1 MSYNVIPSTDTD
13 QSKSGAEN
21 KKKKTEARTPH
32 QPYLG
37 PAQSATSLTYS
48 QHLIRISPTPEKSFA
63 GVLHG
68 LAAASGPTSPR
79 HSFPFLRVI
88 MET

>member
-21 KKKKTEARTPH
+21 KKKKTETRTPH

-48 QHLIRISPTPEKSFA
+48 QHLIRIQSNP
-63 GVLHG
+63 
-68 LAAASGPTSPR
+68 
-79 HSFPFLRVI
+79 
-88 MET
+88 